1 MVKNTG
7 TTPGDDSFRPV
18 NPPLPI
24 EVEPSE
30 NKIPQ
35 AVRINQKWRRVLS
48 IDDLCNVDEEWWRD
62 RPIRRMY
69 YQVTV
74 EVVGSVTVFCDLVDG
89 LWYRQQA

>member
-18 NPPLPI
+18 NLPI
-24 EVEPSE
+24 PVEVRESASQR
-30 NKIPQ
+30 PQ
-35 AVRINQKWRRVLS
+35 AVKVNQRWRRVLS

-74 EVVGSVTVFCDLVDG
+74 EVVGSITVFRDLVDG
-89 LWYRQQA
+89 LWYQQKA